1 MERSK
6 RIIIDI
12 GDLKLYSNS
21 ELFPKLDLKNIWYL
35 GYFLGLKSNQIEI
48 WVIWKKTMV
57 GFWHLCAKLVIGF
70 ISPNVKQNGEIL
82 KPQNSN

>member
-48 WVIWKKTMV
+48 
-57 GFWHLCAKLVIGF
+57 
-70 ISPNVKQNGEIL
+70 
-82 KPQNSN
+82 